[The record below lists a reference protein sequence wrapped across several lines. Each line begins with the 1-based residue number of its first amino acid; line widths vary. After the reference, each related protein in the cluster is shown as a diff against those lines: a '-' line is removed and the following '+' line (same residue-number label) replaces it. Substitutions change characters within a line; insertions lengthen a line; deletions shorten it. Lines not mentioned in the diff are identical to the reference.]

1 MIGKLNEI
9 SDKSCSLLE
18 TDFSLLEEITFSSC
32 DKFNKFESF
41 SKTYKSASLS
51 KSNSK
56 PSIIKSKK
64 AFDVS
69 RFIKFF
75 KLYFNVADLIKNTNV
90 QVGKLTS
97 GLETMRTDILR
108 GNDYS
113 VETEE
118 YFKEIVGMMN
128 KTNEQNNQ
136 IAIELKSFVENIN
149 EIGAAFSDV
158 AESADGLTRMA
169 QELND

>member
-75 KLYFNVADLIKNTNV
+75 KLYFNVADFITTRTSSSEESFNKILLI
-90 QVGKLTS
+90 LTP
-97 GLETMRTDILR
+97 
-108 GNDYS
+108 
-113 VETEE
+113 VKTEG
-118 YFKEIVGMMN
+118 EI
-128 KTNEQNNQ
+128 
-136 IAIELKSFVENIN
+136 FP
-149 EIGAAFSDV
+149 
-158 AESADGLTRMA
+158 
-169 QELND
+169 